1 MCIGGNQAFG
11 ITHTINFKAM
21 TTINTDY
28 SNTELLDQE
37 LNLKE
42 LVDVSGGKWNPNHYG
57 KGKGGWDGEGELGT
71 EIDNFLRSLIP

>member
-11 ITHTINFKAM
+11 ITHTINFKTM

-37 LNLKE
+37 LTTAE
-42 LVDVSGGKWNPNHYG
+42 LSEVSGGIS
-57 KGKGGWDGEGELGT
+57 LVLV
-71 EIDNFLRSLIP
+71 LRRLINGPE